1 MADLVVLKAY
11 RRFFGT
17 LEAVIAAEQAAC
29 EAYNNRQT
37 TVVITASQYEGG
49 QSSGQISGDPREVME
64 NCQALIEEFEAEAAG
79 ETITSGPYHSDFS
92 TQPIR
97 T

>member
-11 RRFFGT
+11 RRFFAT
-17 LEAVIAAEQAAC
+17 LEAVIAAEQAAV

-37 TVVITASQYEGG
+37 TVTITASQFEGG
-49 QSSGQISGDPREVME
+49 SSSGQISGDPRDVME
-64 NCQALIEEFEAEAAG
+64 NCQALIEELEAEAAD
-79 ETITSGPYHSDFS
+79 ETITTGPHHSDFS
-92 TQPIR
+92 TRTIR